1 MLPFRNK
8 FIKWTLIL
16 AIHLHMFSFVWEF
29 GKPQIIAH
37 LGFRKPVWWLI
48 MARARLKLVHWVR
61 PTLHLEIHFPSCS
74 KIVSRSPTKT
84 HGVYQDYKRKVGEK
98 IKKWKNEEYCESTA
112 CKNPPIY
119 WTYLWECCSLQLT
132 TYVISFFL
140 ISIFSP
146 CFTSLKLK
154 LLL

>member
-48 MARARLKLVHWVR
+48 MARARLKLVQWVR

-98 IKKWKNEEYCESTA
+98 KSRNGKMKN
-112 CKNPPIY
+112 IV
-119 WTYLWECCSLQLT
+119 SLQLAK
-132 TYVISFFL
+132 ILLFIEL
-140 ISIFSP
+140 ICENVVP
-146 CFTSLKLK
+146 CNLPLT
-154 LLL
+154 